1 MESILEPYLESSIKS
16 NDINTLN
23 KLYPL
28 ISKLT
33 FFQNISKRFPNID
46 NLSTTKIL
54 TNLTFHEF
62 TEDQIIHQKGDEI
75 NGIYIIFTGEILIYD
90 EEKEDQKIIENKE
103 KEKKG
108 IKKFMFNNI
117 YNINLLP
124 KSTINSGEAIGL
136 LSNSPDLIISQKIIQ
151 ATKYS
156 ILGYINYNTFHKIIK
171 ELRTLDVGIVVPFLK
186 SLNLFANINNFIDKL
201 RLYTIYREYPK
212 DSYIFEEGD
221 EFKTFYIIKKGIV
234 NVSIKIKKTIKSLLQ
249 EDLLM
254 GNKNKSQ
261 ISRVKDYELKGL
273 VTEVFEYILIRLSKG
288 EIIGDIEYLTKNPSY
303 IYSVKCT
310 TPVEIFEVNLKKF
323 IYLARH
329 CGDNLQKFHKKIK
342 NKIEILKKRI
352 NNINSTI
359 KKIMKDADKKD
370 IFAQSFLNNNT
381 FKSDSGVDK
390 FINNPKSL
398 LGQNNQKFNLF
409 KMNTNLSNIIPNY
422 LNILEEK
429 SKNFSA
435 KAYNKNKK
443 DVNFNIFEKYKNKK
457 RKNIKNK
464 LLEKIHF
471 NKINNFSHNVN
482 RLNRS
487 NSALM
492 NNHYSK
498 NNSISSNIQKHKNS
512 IFDNNEIEKIN
523 NDLNKLSSINE
534 RQKSNYIKVFNDY
547 YNKGS
552 NSREQILFNKKLNQK
567 FLIQNRMNSRR
578 RNFFDNSKSLFRLTS
593 PFRSNSVSYNHFY

>member
-1 MESILEPYLESSIKS
+1 MELILEPYLERSIKP

-33 FFQNISKRFPNID
+33 FFQNLSKRFPNTD

-90 EEKEDQKIIENKE
+90 EEKEEQKIIENKE

-108 IKKFMFNNI
+108 IKKFMFNYI

-124 KSTINSGEAIGL
+124 KSTINPGEAIGL
-136 LSNSPDLIISQKIIQ
+136 LSNSPDLIISQKNIQ
-151 ATKYS
+151 ATEDS

-171 ELRTLDVGIVVPFLK
+171 ELRTLDVGIVIPFLK
-186 SLNLFANINNFIDKL
+186 SLNIFANINNFIDKL
-201 RLYTIYREYPK
+201 RLYTIYKEYPK
-212 DSYIFEEGD
+212 NSYIFEEGD

-261 ISRVKDYELKGL
+261 ISRVKEYELKGF
-273 VTEVFEYILIRLSKG
+273 VTEVFEYILIRLSRG

-303 IYSVKCT
+303 IYSVKCI

-323 IYLARH
+323 IYLARK

-342 NKIEILKKRI
+342 KKIEILKKRI

-359 KKIMKDADKKD
+359 KKIRKDADKKD

-381 FKSDSGVDK
+381 FKNDSGVDK

-398 LGQNNQKFNLF
+398 LGQNIKKFNLF
-409 KMNTNLSNIIPNY
+409 KMNNNLSKIIPNY

-435 KAYNKNKK
+435 KACDKK
-443 DVNFNIFEKYKNKK
+443 DINFNIFEKYKNKK
-457 RKNIKNK
+457 QKNIKNK
-464 LLEKIHF
+464 FLENIHF
-471 NKINNFSHNVN
+471 NKINNIFNNMN
-482 RLNRS
+482 RHKRS

-498 NNSISSNIQKHKNS
+498 NNSISGNIQKHKNS
-512 IFDNNEIEKIN
+512 IFENNELEKIN

-534 RQKSNYIKVFNDY
+534 RQKSNFIK
-547 YNKGS
+547 GI
-552 NSREQILFNKKLNQK
+552 NSRDQVLFNKKLNQK